1 MPLLRRRDNTLARE
15 LFFPW
20 LHTSK
25 NACQVAS
32 NVLREN
38 ATKFCKAWFTSCDV
52 SYCDLVHT
60 LKKIVWKTP
69 RRLRTGLSPT
79 PSPSA
84 APKSHLLQ
92 EPDVLLHRVA
102 VKLWS
107 QGAVFHAVPGNGKVV
122 QRQVAD
128 KSLSRKTA
136 YIMYVYIYIL
146 RILIL

>member
-1 MPLLRRRDNTLARE
+1 M
-15 LFFPW
+15 
-20 LHTSK
+20 
-25 NACQVAS
+25 
-32 NVLREN
+32 
-38 ATKFCKAWFTSCDV
+38 
-52 SYCDLVHT
+52 HT

-136 YIMYVYIYIL
+136 YIMYVYIYITYSDIVDNAMAICTCTHRKEIGINSEYL
-146 RILIL
+146 VKFLMKFNVNDINCFTLAPQVSAKVMMVIMIE